1 MRTTIFRMICCLL
14 VLAAAALPSLTRAAS
29 RNNSWELGAFGQYVN
44 FDNDLGVD
52 NGAGFGGR
60 IGYNFIG
67 GHELEFTGSY
77 TGTEENF
84 TGLDLDTDVT
94 TWTVGY
100 LYNWTPDDDV
110 VPFFTGG
117 IGSANTDIDVL
128 GSESDFTIYLG
139 GGTRFYLNDRVS
151 IRLDG
156 RWMHIDTSPST
167 NNGVFTA
174 GVSWVLGRGR

>member
-1 MRTTIFRMICCLL
+1 MRTKAELL
-14 VLAAAALPSLTRAAS
+14 AELNQDLPKRDWRKGAQDYVQLFFEKYTQGQVEEFVFTRPLGQVTPDDHVGAL
-29 RNNSWELGAFGQYVN
+29 
-44 FDNDLGVD
+44 
-52 NGAGFGGR
+52 
-60 IGYNFIG
+60 
-67 GHELEFTGSY
+67 
-77 TGTEENF
+77 TE
-84 TGLDLDTDVT
+84 
-94 TWTVGY
+94 TVGY

-117 IGSANTDIDVL
+117 VGSANTDIDVL